1 MKNKKTSRP
10 AATGN
15 GSRFTH
21 LRIIIASQTF
31 RNKLHV
37 ALMHGTVAGA
47 VLAIITGILFMETSI
62 LEGLIISG
70 VGIAWLGV
78 FYILHSDDEWFRGW
92 RE

>member
-1 MKNKKTSRP
+1 MKNKKTRRV
-10 AATGN
+10 AATNYGA
-15 GSRFTH
+15 RFTS
-21 LRIIIASQTF
+21 LRIILASQSF

-62 LEGLIISG
+62 LEGLIIAG
-70 VGIAWLGV
+70 TGIAWLGV
-78 FYILHSDDEWFRGW
+78 FYILNSDDEWFRGW